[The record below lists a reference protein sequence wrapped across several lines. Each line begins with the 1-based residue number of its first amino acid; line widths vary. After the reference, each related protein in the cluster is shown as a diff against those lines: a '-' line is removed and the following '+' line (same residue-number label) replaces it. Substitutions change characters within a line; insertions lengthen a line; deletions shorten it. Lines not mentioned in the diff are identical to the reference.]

1 MQAKRI
7 IPCLDVDD
15 GRVVKGVKFKGIQ
28 DAGDPVEMAR
38 RYNDE
43 GADELTFLDI
53 GASYKSCAT
62 LLEVV
67 RKVAAEVFIP
77 LCVGGGIRGVED
89 MREAMNAGADKVSVC
104 TSALKRPGLLSEMA
118 RACGSQCV
126 VLSIDAKRLEFPPGE
141 NSGTQPG
148 AVRWHA
154 YSHGGR
160 IDTGIDAVEWA
171 VRAVELGAGEILL
184 NSIDADG
191 TGAGYDLELTRRIL
205 EAVPVPVIA
214 SGGAGTLEQIAGVL
228 LGDWSSGASAPVSAG
243 AADSVSGQGADAAL
257 VASLL
262 HFGKTTIGGIKKY
275 AESKGVCVRW
285 Q

>member
-28 DAGDPVEMAR
+28 DAGDPVELAR
-38 RYNDE
+38 RYNDD

-53 GASYKSCAT
+53 GASYKSRAT

-67 RKVAAEVFIP
+67 RQVAAEVFIP
-77 LCVGGGIRGVED
+77 LCVGGGIRSVDD

-104 TSALKRPGLLSEMA
+104 TSALNRPQLLSEMA
-118 RACGSQCV
+118 KAYGRQCV
-126 VLSIDAKRLEFPPGE
+126 VLSIDAARAGKDAQGRP
-141 NSGTQPG
+141 
-148 AVRWHA
+148 VWHA

-160 IDTGIDAVEWA
+160 TDTGIDAIEWA
-171 VRAVELGAGEILL
+171 IKAVELGTGEILL

-191 TGAGYDLELTRRIL
+191 TGDGYDLELTAAIL
-205 EAVPVPVIA
+205 QAVPVPVIA
-214 SGGAGTLEQIAGVL
+214 SGGAGTLDQIAGVL
-228 LGDWSSGASAPVSAG
+228 LSTGSGPEGADAAASPQATPKSIPYG
-243 AADSVSGQGADAAL
+243 SGPEGADAAL

-262 HFGKTTIGGIKKY
+262 HFGKTTIREIKQY

-285 Q
+285 

>member
-28 DAGDPVEMAR
+28 DAGDPVELAR
-38 RYNDE
+38 RYNDD

-53 GASYKSCAT
+53 GASYKSRAT
-62 LLEVV
+62 LLDVV

-77 LCVGGGIRGVED
+77 LCVGGGIRTVDD
-89 MREAMNAGADKVSVC
+89 MRDAMNSGADKVSVC
-104 TSALKRPGLLSEMA
+104 TSALNRPELLREMA
-118 RACGSQCV
+118 NAYGSQCV
-126 VLSIDAKRLEFPPGE
+126 VLSIDAKRVEGG
-141 NSGTQPG
+141 GTL
-148 AVRWHA
+148 RWNA

-160 IDTGIDAVEWA
+160 TDTGIDAVEWA

-191 TGAGYDLELTRRIL
+191 TGGGYDLELTRRIL
-205 EAVPVPVIA
+205 NAVPVPVIA
-214 SGGAGTLEQIAGVL
+214 SGGAGTLDQIAEVL
-228 LGDWSSGASAPVSAG
+228 LSTASPEMDG
-243 AADSVSGQGADAAL
+243 SVSPNGTPIGADAPGADAAL

-262 HFGKTTIGGIKKY
+262 HFEKTTIKEIKKH
-275 AESKGVCVRW
+275 AEAKGVCVRW
-285 Q
+285 

>member
-15 GRVVKGVKFKGIQ
+15 GRVVKGIKFKGIQ
-28 DAGDPVEMAR
+28 DAGDPVELAR
-38 RYNDE
+38 RYNEE

-53 GASYKSCAT
+53 GASYKSRAT
-62 LLEVV
+62 LLDVV
-67 RKVAAEVFIP
+67 RQVAAEVFIP
-77 LCVGGGIRGVED
+77 LCVGGGIRAVED

-104 TSALKRPGLLSEMA
+104 TSALERPELLSEMA
-118 RACGSQCV
+118 RAYGSQCV
-126 VLSIDAKRLEFPPGE
+126 VLSIDAKRVVPGAELPRGGDSDVPPE
-141 NSGTQPG
+141 

-160 IDTGIDAVEWA
+160 RDTGLDAVEWA

-191 TGAGYDLELTRRIL
+191 TGSGYDLELTRLIL
-205 EAVPVPVIA
+205 ETVPVPVIA
-214 SGGAGTLEQIAGVL
+214 SGGAGNLDQIACVL
-228 LGDWSSGASAPVSAG
+228 LGPDAPGAG
-243 AADSVSGQGADAAL
+243 DRWGNADAAL

-262 HFGKTTIGGIKKY
+262 HFGKTTIREIKQY
-275 AESKGVCVRW
+275 AGSKGVYVR
-285 Q
+285 